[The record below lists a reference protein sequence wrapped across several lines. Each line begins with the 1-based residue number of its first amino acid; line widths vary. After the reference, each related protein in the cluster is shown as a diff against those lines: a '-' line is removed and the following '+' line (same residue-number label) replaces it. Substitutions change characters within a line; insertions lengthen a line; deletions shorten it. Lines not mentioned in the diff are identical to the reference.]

1 MLMKITPLKCTYN
14 QPKYSLAFP
23 LKDEKCTF
31 SSEICRYIFL
41 HPPTVHPSSK
51 NQRVVVGQHETMYQG
66 GSQGGQTFPRTGI
79 VRAMIFLLAEMKKL
93 VEKRQKKQLLVCTV
107 LSSFRTSSE
116 WRNMLSIQ
124 M

>member
-1 MLMKITPLKCTYN
+1 MFTKRTLLKCTYN

-31 SSEICRYIFL
+31 SSEICQYIFL

-66 GSQGGQTFPRTGI
+66 GSQGGETLPKSGKI
-79 VRAMIFLLAEMKKL
+79 AA
-93 VEKRQKKQLLVCTV
+93 
-107 LSSFRTSSE
+107 S
-116 WRNMLSIQ
+116 
-124 M
+124 